1 MVEVELRWVHAKRN
15 RHGKWRYYYRRQGYP
30 RIRLPGEP
38 GSPQFLEAYNA
49 AGKVEK
55 PVAAPVAGRETPGS
69 VAALVRE
76 YQGSS
81 DHNGLAETTRR
92 EMGYVLKDFVK
103 GFGSISVKT
112 IERQHVARWR
122 DAMQG
127 KPGAANKMLRYL
139 SVLFS
144 FAVER
149 GYRPDHP
156 IRRMKKLAVGKF
168 RPWSLEERI
177 AFESRWQHGSLAR
190 LGYALA
196 LYTGQRRADLAS
208 LTFASI
214 STGSLRLTQGKT
226 GKTLSIPIHPE
237 LKKALPA
244 IYPRDETPILSMPRR
259 RKKNTT
265 DGVSSKT
272 RPLSPVYFGHFMGDS
287 IEKAGLPVDCVLHGL
302 RKCAAVAL
310 IEAGCTPHQAAAI
323 TGQTLKM
330 LEEYAKDHDQAKLA
344 REAMDKW
351 AKK

>member
-38 GSPQFLEAYNA
+38 GSQQFLEAYNA
-49 AGKVEK
+49 VGKAAK

-149 GYRPDHP
+149 GYRSDHP

-196 LYTGQRRADLAS
+196 LYTGQRRADLVS

-226 GKTLSIPIHPE
+226 GKTLLIPIHPE

-244 IYPRDETPILSMPRR
+244 IYPNDETPILAKRR
-259 RKKNTT
+259 GMR
-265 DGVSSKT
+265 
-272 RPLSPVYFGHFMGDS
+272 LSPVYFGHFMAAAIS
-287 IEKAGLPVDCVLHGL
+287 AAGLPDECVLHGL
-302 RKCAAVAL
+302 RKSAAVAL
-310 IEAGCTPHQAAAI
+310 IEAGCTQHQAAAI